1 MDFRLSPGI
10 TPFLAD
16 LFVLEIPLALGL
28 AYALRRRPG
37 VELVVALNALG
48 LGAIKLVTDYAD
60 VKDIV
65 VAIAGLVGGL
75 VLLSWFGS
83 AAWQTRRLVWF
94 ERVVAVGMILVG
106 VYKAVG
112 DFYDPFD
119 LLLADMIVVSGV
131 WILTIRGTS
140 PRPAAA

>member
-65 VAIAGLVGGL
+65 VALAGIVGGL

-83 AAWQTRRLVWF
+83 AAWRTRGLVRM
-94 ERVVAVGMILVG
+94 ERVVAVGLILVG
-106 VYKAVG
+106 VFKAVG

-119 LLLADMIVVSGV
+119 LLLSDMIVVSGV
-131 WILTIRGTS
+131 WILMMLDV
-140 PRPAAA
+140 RPTPA